1 MWESGAFCRIPKR
14 GGKLALGVFHGAS
27 FPPRRGNVS
36 ISVRTER
43 SDADGAPRP
52 LRWSLPNRPE
62 RRSAGFDPG
71 RQFPRRLPAAGLIF
85 LVKAHFLVE
94 ARKKSHLE
102 GRCGCIF
109 PSFSIVRVMA
119 CFGAGVDASAFAVD
133 SPIGQDPFP
142 SFPLSSLRADLP
154 CSSIWWALWTSR
166 SRMLSARV
174 GSPICSCQRLTG
186 IWLVRIVERS
196 W

>member
-1 MWESGAFCRIPKR
+1 MWESGAFCRIFKR

-27 FPPRRGNVS
+27 FPPRRGNFS

-43 SDADGAPRP
+43 SDADELAIAALVTSRP
-52 LRWSLPNRPE
+52 AE
-62 RRSAGFDPG
+62 CRSAGFDPG
-71 RQFPRRLPAAGLIF
+71 RQFPQRLPAAGPIF
-85 LVKAHFLVE
+85 LVKAHSLVE
-94 ARKKSHLE
+94 ARKKSRLE
-102 GRCGCIF
+102 GRERIF
-109 PSFSIVRVMA
+109 PSFPIVRFMA
-119 CFGAGVDASAFAVD
+119 FFGADVDASALAVD
-133 SPIGQDPFP
+133 SPMGQDPFP
-142 SFPLSSLRADLP
+142 SFPWSSLRADLP
-154 CSSIWWALWTSR
+154 CISMWWALWTSR

>member
-1 MWESGAFCRIPKR
+1 MWESGALCRISKR

-27 FPPRRGNVS
+27 FPARRGNFS

-43 SDADGAPRP
+43 SDADGLATAALVASEPA
-52 LRWSLPNRPE
+52 E

-71 RQFPRRLPAAGLIF
+71 RQFPRRPPAAGLIF

-102 GRCGCIF
+102 GRGCIF

-119 CFGAGVDASAFAVD
+119 FSGAGVDASAFAVD
-133 SPIGQDPFP
+133 APIGQDPFP
-142 SFPLSSLRADLP
+142 SFPWSSWRADLP

>member
-1 MWESGAFCRIPKR
+1 
-14 GGKLALGVFHGAS
+14 LGVFHRAP
-27 FPPRRGNVS
+27 FPPRRGNFS

-43 SDADGAPRP
+43 SDADGLATAALVTSVPA
-52 LRWSLPNRPE
+52 E

-85 LVKAHFLVE
+85 LVKAHFFVE
-94 ARKKSHLE
+94 ARKNSHLE
-102 GRCGCIF
+102 GRGCIF

-119 CFGAGVDASAFAVD
+119 FFGAGVDASAFAVD
-133 SPIGQDPFP
+133 SAIGQDPFP